1 MNFFLEKA
9 NILAYRISIPMSYNT
24 QIKRNAKQLD
34 DYFDQLLTAPEIKV
48 KFKSEFTEWTINRAP
63 ERLSENLLSC
73 AFFML
78 CFQYDLIS
86 AVNH

>member
-24 QIKRNAKQLD
+24 QIKSNAKQLD

-48 KFKSEFTEWTINRAP
+48 KFKSELTE
-63 ERLSENLLSC
+63 
-73 AFFML
+73 
-78 CFQYDLIS
+78 
-86 AVNH
+86 